1 MLVSLIKR
9 EKSVLMY
16 IKLNNKHISLLCG
29 PSIATGSVPPSL
41 HLDHFFLPFKF
52 ILRKTSVPSSKRQRV
67 QTGFFSSFHYI
78 FMLYIC
84 CPFPAISQ
92 TAVLSLLIAVHMYS
106 ARCSLLLHDSIAFI
120 IVNQRCRISHLHKS
134 ECHAVFFFL
143 ECNITS
149 SRKEGSRYRSTV
161 LYAIFGSG
169 YSDMIRNLQR
179 IYVYVVTCGGIKLPP
194 YSLKSLFVCCLVF

>member
-1 MLVSLIKR
+1 MLASLIKR

-16 IKLNNKHISLLCG
+16 IKLNNKHISLLSG
-29 PSIATGSVPPSL
+29 PSIATGSVLPLL

-92 TAVLSLLIAVHMYS
+92 TAVLSLLIGVHMYS
-106 ARCSLLLHDSIAFI
+106 ARCYLLLHDSIAFI
-120 IVNQRCRISHLHKS
+120 VVNQRCRISHLHKS
-134 ECHAVFFFL
+134 ECHAVFFW
-143 ECNITS
+143 N
-149 SRKEGSRYRSTV
+149 
-161 LYAIFGSG
+161 AIS
-169 YSDMIRNLQR
+169 
-179 IYVYVVTCGGIKLPP
+179 LPRGRRGQDTALLSCMQ
-194 YSLKSLFVCCLVF
+194 SLVRVIAI